1 MIESMLEGKITIS
14 LLEEVVS
21 LAKICDAGRFG
32 PEANTQIKT
41 LQNQAIHILKKID
54 KVLS

>member
-1 MIESMLEGKITIS
+1 MIESVLNNKISAS

-32 PEANTQIKT
+32 PEADAQVET
-41 LQNQAIHILKKID
+41 LQMQANNILKKID
-54 KVLS
+54 KVLV